1 MVMPKD
7 AWEACGEEGRELL
20 MDGWRVRGPQ
30 ACQVKTREDQTVR
43 QMKASHRAQPQCQDP
58 PFLGLPEL
66 AALASGPCLCWDADP
81 LGPQCSRVE
90 PAQRGG
96 PRKPQLVT
104 SDFWP
109 PAAGL
114 VDPSVLERKIF
125 YLCFEVNKV
134 ESDEAWRVGVSMELF
149 NIDVR
154 GGKWTRKCSRP
165 FSESFHIMISFHSYN
180 SFA

>member
-1 MVMPKD
+1 MPKD
-7 AWEACGEEGRELL
+7 AWASMWGGRERVAH
-20 MDGWRVRGPQ
+20 GWMESEGPSSLSSENQRGPDCE
-30 ACQVKTREDQTVR
+30 ADER
-43 QMKASHRAQPQCQDP
+43 SHRAQPQCQDP

-90 PAQRGG
+90 PAQRSG

-109 PAAGL
+109 PATWL
-114 VDPSVLERKIF
+114 VDPSVHKKIF

-134 ESDEAWRVGVSMELF
+134 ESDKAWWVGVSMELF

-154 GGKWTRKCSRP
+154 GGKWTRKCSWP
-165 FSESFHIMISFHSYN
+165 FSESFHIMISFL
-180 SFA
+180 SFLQ